1 MTGLQGPRLCAQV
14 SLVSATLLV
23 TLDRDNSIRLYP
35 LLIPA
40 SLRRRLVIESS
51 RTVQDH
57 RLLAAESGSTL
68 NTPAYLPL
76 PPRLYIH
83 TYVRTYASAWLPIS
97 RRAVY
102 RGRCLLHSITS
113 GEIGNRLQKLRV
125 IADVE
130 EDGRGWTDGGHV
142 DNSFR
147 YFDVA
152 GVASFRTSVA
162 RVVYT
167 HTLRMSSSLI
177 MRC

>member
-83 TYVRTYASAWLPIS
+83 TYVRVGLVADIKASGVSGPVLITFDYE
-97 RRAVY
+97 RRNRKSASEITCH
-102 RGRCLLHSITS
+102 RGCRGGRT
-113 GEIGNRLQKLRV
+113 RM
-125 IADVE
+125 
-130 EDGRGWTDGGHV
+130 DGR
-142 DNSFR
+142 R
-147 YFDVA
+147 P
-152 GVASFRTSVA
+152 R
-162 RVVYT
+162 
-167 HTLRMSSSLI
+167 
-177 MRC
+177 